1 MNVKTERVIVE
12 REDQGWLV
20 MWPTGDVEWFPTK
33 AKVERAIAKRLDGA
47 DILVTTVEWRDR

>member
-20 MWPTGDVEWFPTK
+20 MWPIQGQGILTPVCRYHAASLT
-33 AKVERAIAKRLDGA
+33 RLGREVRK
-47 DILVTTVEWRDR
+47 L